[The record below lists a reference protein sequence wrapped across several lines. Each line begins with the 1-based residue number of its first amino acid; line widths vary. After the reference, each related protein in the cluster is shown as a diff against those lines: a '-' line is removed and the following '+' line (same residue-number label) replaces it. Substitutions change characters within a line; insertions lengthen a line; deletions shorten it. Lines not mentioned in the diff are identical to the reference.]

1 MCFGAAG
8 ADYEG
13 RPVGIVADGE
23 VAEQVLGRRLRA
35 CRQAG
40 GLDAHSVLLFAAT
53 LRYATLREV
62 KSSQVNGKAR
72 PVASSQ

>member
-23 VAEQVLGRRLRA
+23 VAEQVLGRRLLQACA

-40 GLDAHSVLLFAAT
+40 GVDARSLLFFAAK
-53 LRYATLREV
+53 L
-62 KSSQVNGKAR
+62 S
-72 PVASSQ
+72 